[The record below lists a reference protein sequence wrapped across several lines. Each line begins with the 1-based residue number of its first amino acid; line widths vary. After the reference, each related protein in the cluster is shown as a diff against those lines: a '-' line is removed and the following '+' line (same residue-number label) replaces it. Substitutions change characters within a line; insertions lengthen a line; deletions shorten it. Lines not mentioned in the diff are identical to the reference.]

1 MSDGKPFKTGC
12 NCYISIIKGSNN
24 SKYDSRIN
32 IVFYGQIASEI
43 ENLEFKKFEV
53 TISGDKLYFMPA
65 SKNGVTPRRFPNN
78 SLGIMTVGNKENY
91 KKFAGTYN
99 HVKFDSQLG
108 TYYVETTDC
117 STFYAKPYVS
127 TSKNTTAPK
136 EVVEKTLD
144 VKVSN
149 ETSWAQKYE
158 EMCKNQSEQKQEDDK
173 MLIKECLLDGIK
185 AAADVRDVDKIYRI
199 VDILQKGNY

>member
-12 NCYISIIKGSNN
+12 NCYISIIKGTNN

-65 SKNGVTPRRFPNN
+65 SKNGITPRRFPNN
-78 SLGIMTVGNKENY
+78 SLGMMTVGDKEDY

-117 STFYAKPYVS
+117 STFYTKPYVS
-127 TSKNTTAPK
+127 TTKNTTPK
-136 EVVEKTLD
+136 EVVEK
-144 VKVSN
+144 VSN
-149 ETSWAQKYE
+149 ETGWAQKYE
-158 EMCKNQSEQKQEDDK
+158 EMCKNHSEQKQEDDK

-185 AAADVRDVDKIYRI
+185 AAADARNVDKIYRI